1 MATFTM
7 TFKDALDRDP
17 EIESVI
23 LAGYPLFDEA
33 HRGELNRKIRNHFWN
48 LEIGQETLS
57 MFRLALFRKLDE
69 IMPVM
74 NQQYEISAI
83 KFNQLETVRV
93 TNEQVT
99 ANNTTSAGAATSD
112 TTSDAKSRAVAQQ
125 LPQTMLSGNG
135 DYATSAQDNISDTTA
150 TGAST
155 ENSTVAQEGTGNNT
169 TSGFQGNPAMMLL
182 QYRQSLVNV
191 DMMIIEELKELFML
205 LWSNGDEFTER
216 NNYFGYYTF
225 S

>member
-7 TFKDALDRDP
+7 TFKDALETEP

-23 LAGYPLFDEA
+23 LTGYPLFDES

-48 LEIGQETLS
+48 QEIGQETVS

-83 KFNQLETVRV
+83 KFNQLETVRI

-99 ANNTTSAGAATSD
+99 ANNTTSAGNSTSD

-125 LPQTMLSGNG
+125 LPQTLLSGNG
-135 DYATSAQDNISDTTA
+135 DYATSAQDNVSDTA
-150 TGAST
+150 AKGEST
-155 ENSTVAQEGTGNNT
+155 ENSTVEQQGTGNNT

-205 LWSNGDEFTER
+205 IWSNGDEFTER
-216 NNYFGYYTF
+216 NYFYAY
-225 S
+225 

>member
-216 NNYFGYYTF
+216 NYGSYAYFN
-225 S
+225 